1 MVDKVTKH
9 VKSISDW
16 LREYAE
22 VRKNSELDYLY
33 IQDNQ
38 SKNYQ
43 VVRTGWDNYHFMYL
57 VVFHFQIKNDGKVWV
72 WANHTDIDLAQV
84 FRQLSIDNT
93 DIVPAFQP
101 VSLRRYAGF
110 AEA

>member
-1 MVDKVTKH
+1 MVAKVNQYEKA
-9 VKSISDW
+9 IAQW

-22 VRKNSELDYLY
+22 ERTSPSVEYQF
-33 IQDNQ
+33 IQDSS

-43 VVRTGWDNYHFMYL
+43 VVRTGWDGTDFMYL
-57 VVFHFQIKNDGKVWV
+57 IVFHFQIKENGKVWV
-72 WANHTDIDLAQV
+72 WANHTDIDLAAAFHKMAIEDQ
-84 FRQLSIDNT
+84 

-101 VSLRRYAGF
+101 PYLRKYSGY